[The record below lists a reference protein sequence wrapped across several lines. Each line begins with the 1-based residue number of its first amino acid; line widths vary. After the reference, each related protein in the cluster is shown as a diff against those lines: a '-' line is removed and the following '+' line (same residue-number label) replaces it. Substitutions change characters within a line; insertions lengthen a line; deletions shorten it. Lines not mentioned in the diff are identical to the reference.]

1 MCPPHERRPSA
12 AGHFVLLAC
21 LAVLAR
27 TTTRVAGAGVM
38 PPAFIF
44 GDSLVDAGNNN
55 YIVSLSKANY
65 PPNGIDFIDHQP
77 TGRYTNG
84 RTIVDILGQ
93 EMGLGGFVPP
103 YMSPNTTGDAVMRG
117 VNYASGGGGI
127 LNQTGSIF
135 GGRLNLDAQ
144 IDNYANS
151 RHDLIA
157 RQGEVAAVS
166 LLRGALFSVTMGS
179 NDFLNNYLTPIF
191 SVPERAT
198 TPPAAF
204 IAAMIAKYR
213 QQLMRLYLLDARKIV
228 VANVGPIGCIPY
240 QRETNPS
247 AGAACAAFPNQLAQY
262 FNRRLRAL
270 VDELGAA
277 LPGSRFVYADVY
289 HIVSDIITN
298 YRSHGFEV
306 ADSACCY
313 AGGRFGG
320 LVPCGPTSRYCADRA
335 KYVFWDPYHPS
346 DAANALIARRIL
358 DGGPADIS
366 PVNVRQLIMG

>member
-12 AGHFVLLAC
+12 AAHFVLLAC

-27 TTTRVAGAGVM
+27 TTRVAGAGM
-38 PPAFIF
+38 PAAFIF

-55 YIVSLSKANY
+55 YIVSLSRANY

-157 RQGEVAAVS
+157 RHGEVAAVS

-198 TPPAAF
+198 TPPTAF

-213 QQLMRLYLLDARKIV
+213 QQLTRLYLLDARKIV

-247 AGAACAAFPNQLAQY
+247 AGAACAAFPNQLAQS

-270 VDELGAA
+270 VNELGAA

-289 HIVSDIITN
+289 HIVSDIIAN

-320 LVPCGPTSRYCADRA
+320 LVPCGLTSRYCADRA

-346 DAANALIARRIL
+346 DAANVLIARRIL

>member
-1 MCPPHERRPSA
+1 MCPPHERQPRVA
-12 AGHFVLLAC
+12 AHFILLAC

-27 TTTRVAGAGVM
+27 TARVAGAGM
-38 PPAFIF
+38 PATFIF
-44 GDSLVDAGNNN
+44 GDSLVDVGNNN

-65 PPNGIDFIDHQP
+65 PPNGIDFLGHQP

-103 YMSPNTTGDAVMRG
+103 CMSSNTTGDAVMRG

-135 GGRLNLDAQ
+135 GGRLSLDAQ
-144 IDNYANS
+144 IDNYANN
-151 RHDLIA
+151 RRDLIA
-157 RQGEVAAVS
+157 RLGEVAAVS

-179 NDFLNNYLTPIF
+179 NDFINNYLTPIF

-204 IAAMIAKYR
+204 IGAMIAKYR
-213 QQLMRLYLLDARKIV
+213 QQLTRLYLLDARKIV

-247 AGAACAAFPNQLAQY
+247 AGTACAAFPNQLAQS

-289 HIVSDIITN
+289 RIVSDIIAN

-320 LVPCGPTSRYCADRA
+320 LVPCGPTSRYCDDRS
-335 KYVFWDPYHPS
+335 KYVFWDAYHPS
-346 DAANALIARRIL
+346 DAANVLIARRIL

-366 PVNVRQLIMG
+366 PVNVRQLVTG